1 MISISLWLLDHKQQK
16 SPKLFNLSISVFEI
30 YHRTGII
37 AGKIWKP
44 GLGDDELQGDSYVSL
59 LEKSSQGPFV
69 DIPVI
74 TSFPTHPGSI
84 FSYTI
89 MILFSF
95 SPQLYVSG
103 APELEPKARIMCTN
117 GPNC

>member
-1 MISISLWLLDHKQQK
+1 MISTSLWLLDHKQQK
-16 SPKLFNLSISVFEI
+16 SPKLFNLSRNVFEI
-30 YHRTGII
+30 YHRTGVI

-44 GLGDDELQGDSYVSL
+44 GLGGDEPQGDSCVSL

-69 DIPVI
+69 DIPVL
-74 TSFPTHPGSI
+74 TSFTTHPGSI
-84 FSYTI
+84 FSCTI

-103 APELEPKARIMCTN
+103 APELEPKAKIMCTSC
-117 GPNC
+117 PNC